1 MERVITVNLNG
12 RAYQLEER
20 AHAVLSAYIDRAS
33 ATLAG
38 NPDKAE
44 ILADLEQAIADK
56 AAAYLNGHKQVVTGP
71 EMTRILDEMGPVGGE
86 ESEGAAHSDE
96 PPRAGATFSQEPPR
110 KRLYRIKDG
119 AVISGV
125 STGMA
130 AYFDLDVALIRALW
144 VVAAIFTNLLAV
156 LVYVIMMFVVPSANT
171 SEEWAAARGVPFNA
185 QGVIDDAKRRYAD
198 FESRGGWQR
207 WGFTRGAADPVGRV
221 RRRARYRA
229 ERQAFREER
238 RAWRREVREGAPDM
252 AHPISPPVGYF
263 TQVFAGFIAVV
274 FSIVS
279 AAFTIAF
286 LLAVF
291 SLATTGALFGHM
303 PPVSLPI
310 WLALVLLI
318 VVYAAIA
325 TPIGAIRR
333 ASFRALSGRGG
344 RGRDDG
350 MDGILTLVLTGLF
363 IWLAWRFIPGADA
376 VVDSIV
382 AWFNLIWRE
391 ISL

>member
-1 MERVITVNLNG
+1 MERVVSVNLNG

-20 AHAVLSAYIDRAS
+20 AHDALAAYLGRAG
-33 ATLAG
+33 AALTD
-38 NPDKAE
+38 NPDKSE
-44 ILADLEQAIADK
+44 ILGDLEQAIADK
-56 AAAYLNGHKQVVTGP
+56 CAAYLNAHKQVVTGP
-71 EMTRILDEMGPVGGE
+71 EMARILEEMGPVGDE
-86 ESEGAAHSDE
+86 ADSATRSDE
-96 PPRAGATFSQEPPR
+96 QPRSGASFTQEPPR
-110 KRLYRIKDG
+110 KRLYRIKEG
-119 AVISGV
+119 AMISGV

-130 AYFDLDVALIRALW
+130 VYFDIDVALIRALW

-156 LVYVIMMFVVPSANT
+156 VVYIVMMFVVPSANT

-185 QGVIDDAKRRYAD
+185 QGVIDDAKKRYAD
-198 FESRGGWQR
+198 FEARGGWQR
-207 WGFTRGAADPVGRV
+207 WGFTRGADPMRLH

-229 ERQAFREER
+229 ERAAFREER
-238 RAWRREVREGAPDM
+238 RAWREGRNAAM
-252 AHPISPPVGYF
+252 AEPVSPPPGYF
-263 TQVFAGFIAVV
+263 TQVFAGFIAVI

-291 SLATTGALFGHM
+291 SLATTGAVFGHM

-333 ASFRALSGRGG
+333 ASFRALSGRSM

-376 VVDSIV
+376 VLDSII

-391 ISL
+391 IQI

>member
-1 MERVITVNLNG
+1 MERVVSVNLGG

-20 AHAVLSAYIDRAS
+20 AHEALAAYLDRAG
-33 ATLAG
+33 AALAD
-38 NPDKAE
+38 NPDKSE
-44 ILADLEQAIADK
+44 ILGDLEQAIADK
-56 AAAYLNGHKQVVTGP
+56 CAAYLNAHKQVVTGP
-71 EMTRILDEMGPVGGE
+71 EMARILEEMGPVGGAP
-86 ESEGAAHSDE
+86 GADE
-96 PPRAGATFSQEPPR
+96 AGEAPSGARASASSQEAPR
-110 KRLYRIKDG
+110 KRLYRIKEG

-125 STGMA
+125 STGLA

-156 LVYVIMMFVVPSANT
+156 LVYIVMMFVVPSANT

-185 QGVIDDAKRRYAD
+185 QGVIDDAKKRYAD
-198 FESRGGWQR
+198 FEAKGGWRR
-207 WGFTRGAADPVGRV
+207 WGSSADPLRLH

-229 ERQAFREER
+229 ERAAFREER
-238 RAWRREVREGAPDM
+238 RAWREGRASAM
-252 AHPISPPVGYF
+252 AEPISPPVGYF
-263 TQVFAGFIAVV
+263 TQVFAGLVAVI

-291 SLATTGALFGHM
+291 SLATTGAVFGHM

-310 WLALVLLI
+310 WLALILLI

-333 ASFRALSGRGG
+333 ASFRALSGRSM

-350 MDGILTLVLTGLF
+350 MDGVLTLVLIGLF
-363 IWLAWRFIPGADA
+363 LWLAWRFVPGADA
-376 VVDSIV
+376 VFDSIV

-391 ISL
+391 LQL

>member
-1 MERVITVNLNG
+1 
-12 RAYQLEER
+12 
-20 AHAVLSAYIDRAS
+20 
-33 ATLAG
+33 
-38 NPDKAE
+38 
-44 ILADLEQAIADK
+44 
-56 AAAYLNGHKQVVTGP
+56 
-71 EMTRILDEMGPVGGE
+71 
-86 ESEGAAHSDE
+86 
-96 PPRAGATFSQEPPR
+96 
-110 KRLYRIKDG
+110 
-119 AVISGV
+119 
-125 STGMA
+125 
-130 AYFDLDVALIRALW
+130 
-144 VVAAIFTNLLAV
+144 
-156 LVYVIMMFVVPSANT
+156 
-171 SEEWAAARGVPFNA
+171 
-185 QGVIDDAKRRYAD
+185 VIDDAKKRYAD

-207 WGFTRGAADPVGRV
+207 WGFTRGADPAGRI

-229 ERQAFREER
+229 ERAAFREER
-238 RAWRREVREGAPDM
+238 RAWREGRAAAM
-252 AHPISPPVGYF
+252 AEPVSPPPGYF
-263 TQVFAGFIAVV
+263 TQVFAGFIAVI

-291 SLATTGALFGHM
+291 SLATTGAVFGHM

-333 ASFRALSGRGG
+333 ASFRALSGRSM

-376 VVDSIV
+376 VLDSII

-391 ISL
+391 IQL

>member
-20 AHAVLSAYIDRAS
+20 AHAALSAYIERAS
-33 ATLAG
+33 ASLAD

-56 AAAYLNGHKQVVTGP
+56 CAAYLNAHKQVVTGA
-71 EMTRILDEMGPVGGE
+71 EMTRVLDEMGPVSGE
-86 ESEGAAHSDE
+86 DE
-96 PPRAGATFSQEPPR
+96 TAQQNGEQPRASASSFSQEPPR

-144 VVAAIFTNLLAV
+144 IVAAIFTNLLAV
-156 LVYVIMMFVVPSANT
+156 LVYIIMMFVVPSANT

-198 FESRGGWQR
+198 FEARGGWER
-207 WGFTRGAADPVGRV
+207 WGFTRGASPEKLA
-221 RRRARYRA
+221 RRRSRYRA
-229 ERQAFREER
+229 ERRAFRAER
-238 RAWRREVREGAPDM
+238 RAWREGRSPEM
-252 AHPISPPVGYF
+252 AEPISPPVGYF
-263 TQVFAGFIAVV
+263 TQVFAGFIAVI

-291 SLATTGALFGHM
+291 SLATTGAVFGHM

-333 ASFRALSGRGG
+333 ASFRALSGRNARGG
-344 RGRDDG
+344 DDG
-350 MDGILTLVLTGLF
+350 MDSILTLILIGLF
-363 IWLAWRFIPGADA
+363 LWLAWRFIPGADA
-376 VVDSIV
+376 VFDSIV

-391 ISL
+391 ISI